1 MLDIADDKTGSFE
14 TLIARPAFI
23 LGKGDMK
30 SYLLGLTGQTQ
41 TIPVHD
47 LASVLVDMAVHGTQ
61 VLGGQDTADHSTLV
75 RRAAELKKV

>member
-1 MLDIADDKTGSFE
+1 MPDSFE

-23 LGKGDMK
+23 LGKADLK

-47 LASVLVDMAVHGTQ
+47 LASVLVDMVVNGMQ

-75 RRAAELKKV
+75 HRAAELKKT